1 MTGESSGASLGR
13 CLLVWATVSSAALG
27 LLTYLARD
35 LSQVWSVLTG
45 ADHGTISFD
54 TLLTL
59 MAAVALAGCAAWF
72 WLVSSVVVIEAASGS
87 APPLGRGIPCPAYLR
102 RLLLGCCGAALVG
115 GLSAPAM
122 AVPVDIDSGR
132 TVVSGLPLPDRAT
145 SDQVREPAPALAV
158 PRQPHHSRPHDGP
171 DTTVRVEPGDSLW
184 RIAERHLPAAVSDAA
199 IDERWQRLYAAN
211 RDVIGANPDLIHP
224 GLRLELPHDRKD
236 F

>member
-13 CLLVWATVSSAALG
+13 CLVVWAAVSAAVAG
-27 LLTYLARD
+27 LLTYLAAD
-35 LSQVWSVLTG
+35 LGRVWSLLTAAGLG
-45 ADHGTISFD
+45 AIRFD

-59 MAAVALAGCAAWF
+59 TAAVALAGCAVWF
-72 WLVSSVVVIEAASGS
+72 WLVSSVVVFEAASGS
-87 APPLGRGIPCPAYLR
+87 VPRLGQGVPCPAYLR

-145 SDQVREPAPALAV
+145 SDQVREPALAV
-158 PRQPHHSRPHDGP
+158 PRHPHRPLP
-171 DTTVRVEPGDSLW
+171 DDEPSTTVRVEPGDSLW
-184 RIAERHLPAAVSDAA
+184 RIAERHLPATVSDDA
-199 IDERWQRLYAAN
+199 IDEQWQRLYAVN

>member
-13 CLLVWATVSSAALG
+13 CLLVWATVSAAALG
-27 LLTYLARD
+27 LLTYLAAD
-35 LSQVWSVLTG
+35 LTRVWSLLTA

-59 MAAVALAGCAAWF
+59 TAAVTLAGCAVWF
-72 WLVSSVVVIEAASGS
+72 WLVSSVVVFEAASGS
-87 APPLGRGIPCPAYLR
+87 ASRLGHGVPCPAYLR

-145 SDQVREPAPALAV
+145 SDQVRESALAV
-158 PRQPHHSRPHDGP
+158 PRQPQPPRPYDEP
-171 DTTVRVEPGDSLW
+171 VTTVRVEPGDSLW
-184 RIAERHLPAAVSDAA
+184 RIAEHHLPAAVSDDA

-211 RDVIGANPDLIHP
+211 RDVIGTNPDLIHP